1 MPDGTANTDADN
13 IELRTSQAA
22 ALAGVC
28 HATIV
33 RAARAGML
41 PHHWVGQQRRFRVA
55 DVIEWRNA
63 QRKHN

>member
-1 MPDGTANTDADN
+1 MPEDATNNDAAS

-33 RAARAGML
+33 RAARAGTL

-55 DVIEWRNA
+55 DVIAWRNA